1 MTNHHLKSAFE
12 LACQISYEI
21 DQDKKRQLI
30 AQWRKEICH
39 YMAATKF
46 AREAHV

>member
-1 MTNHHLKSAFE
+1 MTNHHLRSAFD
-12 LACQISYEI
+12 LAVQISFET
-21 DQDKKRQLI
+21 DQEKKRHLV

-46 AREAHV
+46 ARDAHV